1 MGTHWTVQTSNQTMN
16 NNPDNIALLY
26 NSQTINDSVY
36 CSRTIISHPE
46 IKIEK
51 AVTNDEYFINLGTV
65 QIRLDEKKLIDLI
78 LKAELALRRE
88 K

>member
-1 MGTHWTVQTSNQTMN
+1 MKLSQWCKKQGTILVDEQQ
-16 NNPDNIALLY
+16 P
-26 NSQTINDSVY
+26 VY
-36 CSRTIISHPE
+36 CSTTIISHPE

-65 QIRLDEKKLIDLI
+65 QIRLDEKELIDLI
-78 LKAELALRRE
+78 LKAELALRKE